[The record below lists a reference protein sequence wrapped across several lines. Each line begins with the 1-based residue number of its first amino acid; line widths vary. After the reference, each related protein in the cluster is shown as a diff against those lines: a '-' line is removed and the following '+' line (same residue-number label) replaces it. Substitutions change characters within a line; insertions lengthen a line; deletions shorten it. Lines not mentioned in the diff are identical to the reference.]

1 MREPEKK
8 FCLKSRNR
16 IRFAINRKSNPVF
29 SHAERL
35 PSVMEISKKSLAV
48 NLTENLTTNLS
59 GTAFKSAGRNQ
70 SQPDRLRS
78 AFRLIQGG
86 KRLFSKPLFYA
97 KILPTLIQKKIK
109 WMLPVQSRL
118 TSMG

>member
-1 MREPEKK
+1 M
-8 FCLKSRNR
+8 
-16 IRFAINRKSNPVF
+16 
-29 SHAERL
+29 
-35 PSVMEISKKSLAV
+35 MEISKKSLAI
-48 NLTENLTTNLS
+48 NLTENLAANLS

-86 KRLFSKPLFYA
+86 KRLFFKASFLRKNPANFDSKE
-97 KILPTLIQKKIK
+97 KKIK

>member
-1 MREPEKK
+1 M
-8 FCLKSRNR
+8 
-16 IRFAINRKSNPVF
+16 
-29 SHAERL
+29 
-35 PSVMEISKKSLAV
+35 MEISKKSLAV
-48 NLTENLTTNLS
+48 NLTENLAANLS

-78 AFRLIQGG
+78 AFRLIQEG

-97 KILPTLIQKKIK
+97 KSLPTLIQKKIK

>member
-1 MREPEKK
+1 M
-8 FCLKSRNR
+8 
-16 IRFAINRKSNPVF
+16 
-29 SHAERL
+29 
-35 PSVMEISKKSLAV
+35 MEISKKSLAV
-48 NLTENLTTNLS
+48 NLTENLAANLS

-97 KILPTLIQKKIK
+97 KIMPTLIQKKIK